1 MTAVRNEDP
10 GVRSEI
16 EPNRPQAG
24 DGERSNVDDLVDKV
38 LRKLMRRL
46 AVEQERRGSRR
57 WF

>member
-1 MTAVRNEDP
+1 MAAVRVEDL

-16 EPNRPQAG
+16 ERNPPQTG
-24 DGERSNVDDLVDKV
+24 DGERPNVDDLVDKV

-46 AVEQERRGSRR
+46 AVEQERRGWRR